1 MSLVRSF
8 LSLLVAASIAVLPVI
23 GGAAAAGFKAGS
35 MNDMAAMVAMPANDM
50 ECCPQSG
57 DPARKQDKHGCP
69 DACAFMCFSV
79 AGVLAS
85 NTSFPPFMATLN
97 VGFATTLAPAHADSP
112 PFRPPRA

>member
-8 LSLLVAASIAVLPVI
+8 LSLVVAASIAVLPVI
-23 GGAAAAGFKAGS
+23 GGAAAVGFKAGS
-35 MNDMAAMVAMPANDM
+35 MNDMAAMVMPANDM
-50 ECCPQSG
+50 ECCSQSG

-79 AGVLAS
+79 AGVLPS
-85 NTSFPPFMATLN
+85 NTSFPPFMAALN
-97 VGFATTLAPAHADSP
+97 VGFATMLAPAHADSL